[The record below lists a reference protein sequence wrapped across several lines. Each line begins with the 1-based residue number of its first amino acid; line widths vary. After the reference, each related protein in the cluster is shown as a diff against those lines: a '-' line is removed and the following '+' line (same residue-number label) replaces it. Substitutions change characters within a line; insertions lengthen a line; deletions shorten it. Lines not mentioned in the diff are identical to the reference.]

1 VPCAR
6 ASREPIASVQWTHV
20 PGTHVLNLIQRHVGY
35 ESNANC
41 ALNNFRSNAE
51 LKLQGKHFWALWTK
65 QGQEDLDGMVER
77 YLQRPRR

>member
-1 VPCAR
+1 VI
-6 ASREPIASVQWTHV
+6 S
-20 PGTHVLNLIQRHVGY
+20 LIQLHVGY

-41 ALNNFRSNAE
+41 ALDNCRSNAE

>member
-1 VPCAR
+1 MQLEHNIR
-6 ASREPIASVQWTHV
+6 R
-20 PGTHVLNLIQRHVGY
+20 LNLRRTALPIFVNITFLVPTRDAH
-35 ESNANC
+35 NC
-41 ALNNFRSNAE
+41 RSNAE

>member
-1 VPCAR
+1 L
-6 ASREPIASVQWTHV
+6 SYQ
-20 PGTHVLNLIQRHVGY
+20 LHVGY
-35 ESNANC
+35 VSNANC